1 MQSYPLVDLNCSSRL
16 QVMRRKFMRALLL
29 VFATFAAVS
38 LVVCNDGFRE
48 YDAVYV
54 QGEMLKESAE
64 NLYGHRH
71 QQLPH
76 PAPLTSAKN
85 RCSRGSWPATK
96 SVALVSLSTCVL
108 LC

>member
-1 MQSYPLVDLNCSSRL
+1 MLPTTIFGEHSLQAMKLN
-16 QVMRRKFMRALLL
+16 FMRTLVLALT
-29 VFATFAAVS
+29 AFAAVS

-48 YDAVYV
+48 YDAVYI

-64 NLYGHRH
+64 HLYGQRQRH
-71 QQLPH
+71 QQLPYGE
-76 PAPLTSAKN
+76 PVTSAKN
-85 RCSRGSWPATK
+85 KRSPGSAPATK